1 MRLYERL
8 ARDLETLIRE
18 GTLRVGTRAPSIR
31 QLCRE
36 RATSPASVIRAYE
49 LLEARGLLE
58 SRARSGFFITG
69 PKPAPAKASPKS
81 LPKTPRPEHLDVSDL
96 VFQILEGSRARE
108 CVPLGSAFPSPELFP
123 LQQLGRH
130 LAFVSRRLDP
140 WSTVEHLPPGSL
152 ELRKQIAQRYRL
164 LGAEVSPDEII
175 VTAGALEALNLA
187 LQVVTAPN
195 DIVAI
200 EAPSFYGCLQAIE
213 GAGRR
218 AVEIPTDPQ
227 QGLDL
232 RALEHTLERVA
243 VKACWFM
250 TTFHNPLGVTMPAA
264 TKEQLVKLLTARGIP
279 LIEDDVYS
287 ELYFGRERPRITKVW
302 DRKGLVLDCGSF
314 AKSLA
319 PGYRLGW
326 IAAGQFA
333 TAVRNRKITT
343 SLATSIPIQAA
354 ISRYLAT
361 GVYDR
366 HLGRLRRTFARQQ
379 TLLIAALERHFP
391 QQCRWSAPQGG
402 YQLWVQLPPG
412 ADALELQ
419 ARALEQNVSVAPG
432 PIFSTHRE
440 FACAIRLNY
449 GHPWSE
455 RSEAGIRLLGK
466 LIRAQCAR
474 AK

>member
-1 MRLYERL
+1 VRLYERL

-18 GTLRVGTRAPSIR
+18 GTLRVGSRAPSIR

-36 RATSPASVIRAYE
+36 RATSPASVVRAYE

-58 SRARSGFFITG
+58 SRARSGFFVTG
-69 PKPAPAKASPKS
+69 PRSVPGAVAK
-81 LPKTPRPEHLDVSDL
+81 TRRPEHVDVSQL
-96 VFQILEGSRARE
+96 VFQILEGTRARAT
-108 CVPLGSAFPSPELFP
+108 VPLGSAFPSPELFP

-130 LAFVSRRLDP
+130 LAYVSRRLDP

-152 ELRKQIAQRYRL
+152 ELRTQISQRYRL
-164 LGAEVSPDEII
+164 MGAEVSADEII

-218 AVEIPTDPQ
+218 IVEIPAHPEY
-227 QGLDL
+227 GLDL
-232 RALEHTLERVA
+232 RALEQTLNRVP

-250 TTFHNPLGVTMPAA
+250 TTFHNPLGVTLPATA
-264 TKEQLVKLLTARGIP
+264 KEQLVKMLAARAIP

-366 HLGRLRRTFARQQ
+366 HLGRLRRTFAKQQ
-379 TLLIAALERHFP
+379 ALLVSALKRHFP
-391 QQCRWSAPQGG
+391 EGCRWSLPAGG

-412 ADALELQ
+412 ADALDLQ
-419 ARALEQNVSVAPG
+419 ARALEHGVSVAPG
-432 PIFSTHRE
+432 PIFSARRE
-440 FACAIRLNY
+440 FSRAIRLNY
-449 GHPWSE
+449 GHPWTD
-455 RSEAGIRLLGK
+455 RTEAAVRLLGN
-466 LIRAQCAR
+466 LINAQCAR
-474 AK
+474 RK

>member
-1 MRLYERL
+1 VRLYERL

-31 QLCRE
+31 HLCRE
-36 RATSPASVIRAYE
+36 RATSPASVVRAYE

-58 SRARSGFFITG
+58 SRARSGFFVTG
-69 PKPAPAKASPKS
+69 PRSIPRSV
-81 LPKTPRPEHLDVSDL
+81 PKTRRPEHVDVSQL
-96 VFQILEGSRARE
+96 VFQILEGTRARE
-108 CVPLGSAFPSPELFP
+108 NVPLGSAFPSPELFP

-130 LAFVSRRLDP
+130 LGYVSRRLNP

-152 ELRKQIAQRYRL
+152 ELRTQISQRYRL
-164 LGAEVSPDEII
+164 MGAEVSPDEII

-227 QGLDL
+227 HGLDL
-232 RALEHTLERVA
+232 EALEQTLNTVP

-250 TTFHNPLGVTMPAA
+250 TTFHNPLGVTLPAA
-264 TKEQLVKLLTARGIP
+264 AKERLVKMLAVRGIP

-354 ISRYLAT
+354 IARYLAT

-366 HLGRLRRTFARQQ
+366 HLGRLRRTFATQQ
-379 TLLIAALERHFP
+379 ALLVSALKRHFP
-391 QQCRWSAPQGG
+391 KDCHWSLPEGG
-402 YQLWVQLPPG
+402 YQLWVQLPQG

-419 ARALEQNVSVAPG
+419 ARALDQDVSLAPG
-432 PIFSTHRE
+432 PIFSARRE
-440 FACAIRLNY
+440 FSRAIRLNY
-449 GHPWSE
+449 GHPWTARTE
-455 RSEAGIRLLGK
+455 GAIRLLGK
-466 LIRAQCAR
+466 LIKAQCAG
-474 AK
+474 KK